1 MKTGQHW
8 RRGKEEKI
16 KSWIFVSIVL
26 SFWLNLPW
34 EAGLRWWCTWTKSVS
49 YHDLKKTFLSIF
61 LWFIVFCFCSCLFF
75 HQIIF
80 IKSSAISWPTF
91 FLNRINSF
99 QKHYLQDLVLQTVAS
114 FQLLLY
120 PKLAF
125 SSSIS
130 GKNLP
135 WSEEGITIITMYH
148 IILCGRF
155 AQNSLCLIYLFV
167 DLSKVM
173 FDFSATFIPTVQD
186 WVDVGCLVNAGKE
199 I

>member
-1 MKTGQHW
+1 MNTYKIDVWVYSTTTMKTGQHW
-8 RRGKEEKI
+8 RRGQDGENQKLDFCFNTKLE
-16 KSWIFVSIVL
+16 VL

-91 FLNRINSF
+91 FLNRINPF
-99 QKHYLQDLVLQTVAS
+99 QKHYLQDLELQTVAS

-130 GKNLP
+130 GKNL
-135 WSEEGITIITMYH
+135 T
-148 IILCGRF
+148 
-155 AQNSLCLIYLFV
+155 LIWGGYYNYYNVSHYLMRSIC
-167 DLSKVM
+167 SK
-173 FDFSATFIPTVQD
+173 
-186 WVDVGCLVNAGKE
+186 
-199 I
+199 

>member
-61 LWFIVFCFCSCLFF
+61 LGFIVFCFCSCLFF

-80 IKSSAISWPTF
+80 IKSSAISWPIF

-99 QKHYLQDLVLQTVAS
+99 QKHYLQDLELQTVAS

-130 GKNLP
+130 GKKPYLDLRRVLQLLQC
-135 WSEEGITIITMYH
+135 ITLSYAVDLLKIVYVWFIFLL
-148 IILCGRF
+148 IFQRW
-155 AQNSLCLIYLFV
+155 CLISV
-167 DLSKVM
+167 RPLSRQSKIEWM
-173 FDFSATFIPTVQD
+173 LAAS
-186 WVDVGCLVNAGKE
+186 
-199 I
+199 